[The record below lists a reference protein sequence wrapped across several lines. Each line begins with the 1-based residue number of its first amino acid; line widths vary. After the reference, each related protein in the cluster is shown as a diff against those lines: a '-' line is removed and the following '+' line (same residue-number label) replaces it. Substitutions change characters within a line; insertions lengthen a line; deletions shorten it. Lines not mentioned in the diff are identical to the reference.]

1 MKKKKIVTKRA
12 RKVQRRLI
20 SPRSV
25 NNLKLL
31 ERKLKLERLIKRRKT
46 KKKKKK
52 RKKKILKKRKV
63 TKKKMTMMIKMT
75 RSKRDRVKIRNRRK
89 SLARKWTQ

>member
-46 KKKKKK
+46 KKKKK

-63 TKKKMTMMIKMT
+63 TKKEITMMIKMT